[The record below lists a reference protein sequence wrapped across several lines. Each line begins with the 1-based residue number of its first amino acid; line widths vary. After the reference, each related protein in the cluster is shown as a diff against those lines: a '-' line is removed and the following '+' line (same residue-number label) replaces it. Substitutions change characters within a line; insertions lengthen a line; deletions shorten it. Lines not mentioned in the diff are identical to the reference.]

1 MQEAVK
7 IGIVGGT
14 GGMGEGLALR
24 WSLNHDVIVG
34 SREAQRAIDAANSY
48 KKIVG
53 ETYGSRMKGSVS
65 GNDNIAMAKG
75 CDLIVLSIPYE
86 YIDDTCTKLAS
97 VVKENCI
104 VISPIVP
111 MTKSDNGFEYV
122 PMKEKTES
130 AAEKVASK
138 MPPRSRIVSALHTI
152 SEVKLKHLNEN
163 LDSDIFVC
171 GDDPDTVNTV
181 SNLIVEINGLR
192 PLYLGPLSMSYQAEM
207 MTPMLLNASK
217 LNKIKHPGL
226 KIV

>member
-1 MQEAVK
+1 MK

-24 WSLNHDVIVG
+24 WCVDHDVIVG
-34 SREAQRAIDAANSY
+34 SREAQRAIDSAASY
-48 KKIVG
+48 SKVVA
-53 ETYGSRMKGSVS
+53 EAYGPRMR
-65 GNDNIAMAKG
+65 GNIQGNENIAMAKD
-75 CDLIVLSIPYE
+75 CDLLVLSIPYE
-86 YIDDTCTKLAS
+86 YIDDTCGKLAQ

-104 VISPIVP
+104 IVSPIVP
-111 MTKSDNGFEYV
+111 MRKGNDGFEYI

-130 AAEKVASK
+130 AAERVSSK

-152 SEVKLKHLNEN
+152 SEVKLKHLNES
-163 LDSDIFVC
+163 LDCDAFVC
-171 GDDPDTVNTV
+171 GDDTNTV
-181 SNLIVEINGLR
+181 SIVSKLIGEIKGLR
-192 PLYLGPLSMSYQAEM
+192 PLYLGALSMSYQAEM